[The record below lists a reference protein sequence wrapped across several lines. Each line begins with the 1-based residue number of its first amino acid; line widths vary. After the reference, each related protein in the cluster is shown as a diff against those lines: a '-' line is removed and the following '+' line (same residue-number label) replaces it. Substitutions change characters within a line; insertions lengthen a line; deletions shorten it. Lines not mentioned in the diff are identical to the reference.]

1 MINDYASLSRREGF
15 NKSLSH
21 FRMVTGIVE
30 QLGKGVNLAEIIDDL
45 EKNKGLVKSQ
55 ITPIL
60 NAVVIERMDY
70 RTMSFNLSSY
80 SQNCDSI
87 REESATTNRFDL
99 VAAYHTPQ
107 LGISMITP
115 KAT

>member
-1 MINDYASLSRREGF
+1 MINDYASLSTRAGF

-30 QLGKGVNLAEIIDDL
+30 QLGKGLNLAEIIDEL

-60 NAVVIERMDY
+60 NPL
-70 RTMSFNLSSY
+70 F
-80 SQNCDSI
+80 
-87 REESATTNRFDL
+87 SARPFSP
-99 VAAYHTPQ
+99 AIPHP
-107 LGISMITP
+107 G
-115 KAT
+115 